1 MVNRIRNLDVGLERI
16 TQWEIGDEFHLP
28 LEGKAAPAFLPQS
41 RPLDEVLRR
50 PSLDERLPD
59 LLQPVDLDPGLLD
72 PAALSATRQDLI
84 AFFSRSAR
92 DARGKSADT
101 LDRAARLLE
110 ADDGLDAEVRAALA
124 ALLRG

>member
-1 MVNRIRNLDVGLERI
+1 MVDRIRNLDVGLERI

-28 LEGKAAPAFLPQS
+28 VEGKAAPAFLPQY

-59 LLQPVDLDPGLLD
+59 LLQPAELDPGLLD
-72 PAALSATRQDLI
+72 PAALTTTRQDLMTL
-84 AFFSRSAR
+84 FNRSAR
-92 DARGKSADT
+92 DARGKAAET
-101 LDRAARLLE
+101 LDKAARLME

>member
-1 MVNRIRNLDVGLERI
+1 MVDRIRNLDVGLERI

-28 LEGKAAPAFLPQS
+28 AEGKAAPAFLPQY

-59 LLQPVDLDPGLLD
+59 LLQPAELDPGLLD
-72 PAALSATRQDLI
+72 PAALTATRQDLMT
-84 AFFSRSAR
+84 FFSRSAR
-92 DARGKSADT
+92 DARGKAAET
-101 LDRAARLLE
+101 LDRAARLME
-110 ADDGLDAEVRAALA
+110 EDDGLDAEVRAALA